1 MGKSEG
7 LGGAG
12 RALPGSAPRSRP
24 GLPELS
30 VIIASYN
37 ARQTIEK
44 CLDSL
49 RLQKSSRTFETIL
62 VDSSTDGTADLV
74 RQRYPEVRL
83 ITSRS
88 RLFCG
93 SARNVGL
100 KVAQAPIIAF
110 LDADCFVEPG
120 WVDAVLAAQSPPH
133 YLVSGVV
140 LNGTPERPVA
150 WAYYFC
156 EFSHW
161 LPGGASREIREAAG
175 CCLSFQRE
183 AYEAY
188 GPFIEGTYSSDTAFH
203 WRTWRD
209 GHKVY
214 LDPAIR
220 VFHRTQYT
228 VREYLSHVAYHRR
241 CYARVKRRETGLG
254 LLARLAHVMLTPAL
268 PFLLVA
274 AIGTRVISSRRFIR
288 EFLGSLPLLFAGLC
302 ARAGGEFLGF
312 LICGPETPQD
322 QYTNLPNLT
331 YPTDWNPKE
340 FH

>member
-7 LGGAG
+7 LAEAGPAMPGAPLT
-12 RALPGSAPRSRP
+12 AQPGS
-24 GLPELS
+24 PELS
-30 VIIASYN
+30 IIIASYN
-37 ARQTIEK
+37 ARGTIEM

-49 RLQKSSRTFETIL
+49 RLQESSRTFETIL

-83 ITSRS
+83 ITSSS

-100 KVAQAPIIAF
+100 KAAQAPIIAF
-110 LDADCFVEPG
+110 LDADCFVERG
-120 WVDAVLAAQSPPH
+120 WVDAVLAAQNPPH

-140 LNGTPERPVA
+140 LNGTPNRPVA

-161 LPGGASREIREAAG
+161 LPGGATRETREAAG

-188 GPFIEGTYSSDTAFH
+188 GPFIQETYSSDTAFQ
-203 WRTWRD
+203 WRTWQD
-209 GHKVY
+209 GHKVH

-220 VFHRTQYT
+220 VFHRTLYT
-228 VREYLSHVAYHRR
+228 VWEYLSHVVFHRR
-241 CYARVKRRETGLG
+241 CYARVKLKETGLG
-254 LLARLAHVMLTPAL
+254 MAGRLAHVMLTPAL
-268 PFLLVA
+268 PFLLLM
-274 AIGTRVISSRRFIR
+274 AIGTRVIISRRFFH
-288 EFLGSLPLLFAGLC
+288 EFLGCLPLLFAGLC
-302 ARAGGEFLGF
+302 ARACGEFLGF
-312 LICGPETPQD
+312 LISVPEGP
-322 QYTNLPNLT
+322 
-331 YPTDWNPKE
+331 
-340 FH
+340 

>member
-7 LGGAG
+7 LVDAG
-12 RALPGSAPRSRP
+12 QAPQGSPSRSRL
-24 GLPELS
+24 GCPELS

-37 ARQTIEK
+37 ARQTIEM

-49 RLQKSSRTFETIL
+49 RFQKSSRTFETIL

-83 ITSRS
+83 ITSTS

-110 LDADCFVEPG
+110 LDADCFVERG
-120 WVDAVLAAQSPPH
+120 WVDAVLAAQSPPR

-140 LNGTPERPVA
+140 LNGTPDRRVA

-161 LPGGASREIREAAG
+161 LPGGEIREIREAAG

-203 WRTWRD
+203 WRVWRD

-220 VFHRTQYT
+220 VFHRTRYT
-228 VREYLSHVAYHRR
+228 VWEYLSHVAYHRR
-241 CYARVKRRETGLG
+241 CYARVRRRETGLG
-254 LLARLAHVMLTPAL
+254 LAGRLAHVVLIPAL
-268 PFLLVA
+268 PFLLLMV
-274 AIGTRVISSRRFIR
+274 IGTRVIISCRFFR
-288 EFLGSLPLLFAGLC
+288 EFLGCLPLLFAGLC
-302 ARAGGEFLGF
+302 ARACGEFLGF
-312 LICGPETPQD
+312 LISGPGEP
-322 QYTNLPNLT
+322 
-331 YPTDWNPKE
+331 
-340 FH
+340 

>member
-1 MGKSEG
+1 MGASEG
-7 LGGAG
+7 LADAG
-12 RALPGSAPRSRP
+12 QALPESTLRSGSTSPD
-24 GLPELS
+24 LS
-30 VIIASYN
+30 IIITSYN
-37 ARQTIEK
+37 ARRTIEM

-74 RQRYPEVRL
+74 RQSYPEVRL
-83 ITSRS
+83 ITSTS

-120 WVDAVLAAQSPPH
+120 WVDAVLAAQSPPR

-140 LNGTPERPVA
+140 LNGTPDCPVA

-175 CCLSFQRE
+175 CCLSFRRE
-183 AYEAY
+183 AYEMY
-188 GPFIEGTYSSDTAFH
+188 GPFLEGTYSSDTAFH
-203 WRTWRD
+203 WRTWQD
-209 GHKVY
+209 GHKVH

-220 VFHRTQYT
+220 VFHQTGYT
-228 VREYLSHVAYHRR
+228 VPEFLRHVAYHRR
-241 CYARVKRRETGLG
+241 SYARVRLRETGLG
-254 LLARLAHVMLTPAL
+254 LVARLAHMVLTPAL
-268 PFLLVA
+268 PFLLLTA
-274 AIGTRVISSRRFIR
+274 TGTRVAQSSRFFR
-288 EFLGSLPLLFAGLC
+288 EFLGCLPLLLAGFC
-302 ARAGGEFLGF
+302 ARAYGEFLGF
-312 LICGPETPQD
+312 LMTGPGKP
-322 QYTNLPNLT
+322 
-331 YPTDWNPKE
+331 
-340 FH
+340 

>member
-7 LGGAG
+7 VADAG
-12 RALPGSAPRSRP
+12 QALQESAPRSRP
-24 GLPELS
+24 GRPELS

-37 ARQTIEK
+37 ARRTIEM

-49 RLQKSSRTFETIL
+49 RRQKSSRSFETIL
-62 VDSSTDGTADLV
+62 VDSSTDGTANLV
-74 RQRYPEVRL
+74 RHRYPEVRL

-93 SARNVGL
+93 SARNVAL
-100 KVAQAPIIAF
+100 KVAQAPIVAF
-110 LDADCFVEPG
+110 LDADCFVEQG

-133 YLVSGVV
+133 FLVSGVV
-140 LNGTPERPVA
+140 LNGTPDRRVA

-161 LPGGASREIREAAG
+161 LPGGATREICEAAG

-183 AYEAY
+183 AYETY
-188 GPFIEGTYSSDTAFH
+188 GPFLEGTYSSDTAFH
-203 WRTWRD
+203 WRVWRD

-228 VREYLSHVAYHRR
+228 VREYLSHVAYHRW

-254 LLARLAHVMLTPAL
+254 LLARLAHVLLTPML
-268 PFLLVA
+268 PFLLLMV
-274 AIGTRVISSRRFIR
+274 IGTRVIISRRFFH
-288 EFLGSLPLLFAGLC
+288 EFLGCLPLLFVGLC
-302 ARAGGEFLGF
+302 ARAYGEFRGF
-312 LICGPETPQD
+312 LISGPS
-322 QYTNLPNLT
+322 
-331 YPTDWNPKE
+331 
-340 FH
+340 